1 MRSLGRLARSGSK
14 VEQVHLL
21 RQEVGKI
28 RAVDDGML
36 CTARTVDG
44 LEESNVD
51 CLGTNWLWQRSCSD
65 ATMCPREH
73 V

>member
-1 MRSLGRLARSGSK
+1 MGRLARSGSK

-28 RAVDDGML
+28 LAVDDGML

-51 CLGTNWLWQRSCSD
+51 CLGTSWLWQ
-65 ATMCPREH
+65 
-73 V
+73 